1 MAVEFAT
8 AALDRAAVS
17 PGRKPG
23 YVDAP
28 RVTVVA
34 GTDRN
39 LRSEH
44 LLPRRIVEPDG
55 KIALGVRNAYVEYIT
70 AWVGEKLHRNA
81 RTVDD
86 HLEFRS
92 RRGAV
97 EVSCRYGQRRAAR
110 SAGPYEQFRILYAAL
125 HDLFRGRRN
134 KVGEPIARSIGIGKI
149 KLKIDAPARFV
160 VTLQKEVRNGSGC
173 LGRGIFSGPNGDD
186 GRAGRNARR
195 TSADDCQAIDLPRL
209 QPLDP
214 TSEGLT
220 ETRIGSKSVS
230 DGRSG
235 NVVDR
240 SGRKCPGVD
249 VNVE

>member
-1 MAVEFAT
+1 MAVEFAA

-34 GTDRN
+34 GADRN

-44 LLPRRIVEPDG
+44 LLPRRIVEPNG
-55 KIALGVRNAYVEYIT
+55 KIALGVRNAYVEYIA
-70 AWVGEKLHRNA
+70 AWIGKKFHRNT

-110 SAGPYEQFRILYAAL
+110 GAGPYEQFRILYAAL

-134 KVGEPIARSIGIGKI
+134 KVGEPIARSIGM
-149 KLKIDAPARFV
+149 
-160 VTLQKEVRNGSGC
+160 
-173 LGRGIFSGPNGDD
+173 GPQ
-186 GRAGRNARR
+186 AMI
-195 TSADDCQAIDLPRL
+195 TSAS
-209 QPLDP
+209 
-214 TSEGLT
+214 T
-220 ETRIGSKSVS
+220 
-230 DGRSG
+230 
-235 NVVDR
+235 
-240 SGRKCPGVD
+240 
-249 VNVE
+249 

>member
-1 MAVEFAT
+1 MVLRLSFDDMAVEFAA
-8 AALDRAAVS
+8 AALDHATVS

-55 KIALGVRNAYVEYIT
+55 KIALGVRNAYVEYIA

-92 RRGAV
+92 RRDAV

-110 SAGPYEQFRILYAAL
+110 SAGPYERC
-125 HDLFRGRRN
+125 
-134 KVGEPIARSIGIGKI
+134 V
-149 KLKIDAPARFV
+149 
-160 VTLQKEVRNGSGC
+160 
-173 LGRGIFSGPNGDD
+173 
-186 GRAGRNARR
+186 
-195 TSADDCQAIDLPRL
+195 
-209 QPLDP
+209 
-214 TSEGLT
+214 
-220 ETRIGSKSVS
+220 
-230 DGRSG
+230 
-235 NVVDR
+235 
-240 SGRKCPGVD
+240 
-249 VNVE
+249 

>member
-1 MAVEFAT
+1 MAVEFAA

-97 EVSCRYGQRRAAR
+97 EVSCRYGQRRGGPK
-110 SAGPYEQFRILYAAL
+110 AGAEQQFR
-125 HDLFRGRRN
+125 
-134 KVGEPIARSIGIGKI
+134 
-149 KLKIDAPARFV
+149 KL
-160 VTLQKEVRNGSGC
+160 
-173 LGRGIFSGPNGDD
+173 
-186 GRAGRNARR
+186 
-195 TSADDCQAIDLPRL
+195 
-209 QPLDP
+209 
-214 TSEGLT
+214 
-220 ETRIGSKSVS
+220 
-230 DGRSG
+230 
-235 NVVDR
+235 
-240 SGRKCPGVD
+240 
-249 VNVE
+249 

>member
-1 MAVEFAT
+1 MAVEFAA

-34 GTDRN
+34 GADRN

-86 HLEFRS
+86 RSCRLFLEAPVLFYCRGTRGS
-92 RRGAV
+92 RR
-97 EVSCRYGQRRAAR
+97 SLYRR
-110 SAGPYEQFRILYAAL
+110 L
-125 HDLFRGRRN
+125 HDTWPVSPPSVVWLLRRHIYHCKYTRRN
-134 KVGEPIARSIGIGKI
+134 HGK
-149 KLKIDAPARFV
+149 
-160 VTLQKEVRNGSGC
+160 
-173 LGRGIFSGPNGDD
+173 
-186 GRAGRNARR
+186 
-195 TSADDCQAIDLPRL
+195 
-209 QPLDP
+209 
-214 TSEGLT
+214 SENL
-220 ETRIGSKSVS
+220 
-230 DGRSG
+230 
-235 NVVDR
+235 
-240 SGRKCPGVD
+240 
-249 VNVE
+249 